1 MCVYVCVCVFAYVRL
16 RICMHACYP
25 ANQAV
30 SSLLDE
36 LLEMLRRLPLS
47 ASRSVILGFRRD
59 RFFPAATV
67 FCYVYLLFYI
77 FFRIIIIII
86 IVIFRRVRQFSNRG
100 VRYA

>member
-1 MCVYVCVCVFAYVRL
+1 MCVCCVYVCVLCVCVCVFAYVRL
-16 RICMHACYP
+16 RICMHAYYP

-67 FCYVYLLFYI
+67 FVMKKIILYFFY
-77 FFRIIIIII
+77 FC
-86 IVIFRRVRQFSNRG
+86 
-100 VRYA
+100 